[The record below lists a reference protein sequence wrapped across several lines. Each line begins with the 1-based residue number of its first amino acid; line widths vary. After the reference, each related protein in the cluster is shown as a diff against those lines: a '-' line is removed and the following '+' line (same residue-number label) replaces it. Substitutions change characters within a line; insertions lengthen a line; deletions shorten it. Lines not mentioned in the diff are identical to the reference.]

1 MDELTRYELAL
12 FFHLLGALLF
22 VAGIILAGVAFEAAR
37 RRQRP
42 ADIVLLLGLT
52 RVGVVLVGIGAL
64 LVLGFGLWL
73 VHLGGFGYGAGWID
87 AAIALYLAALVLG
100 AIGGRRPKQARQLA
114 TRLAGEDAPASA
126 ELRALINDPL
136 SLTANYTAAAAVLAI
151 LALMVFKP

>member
-1 MDELTRYELAL
+1 MDELTRYQLAL

-42 ADIVLLLGLT
+42 ADIALLLGLT

-73 VHLGGFGYGAGWID
+73 VHLGGFGYGAGWVD

-114 TRLAGEDAPASA
+114 TCLAGEDAPASA
-126 ELRALINDPL
+126 ELRALLNDPL
-136 SLTANYTAAAAVLAI
+136 SLAANYTSAAVVLAI
-151 LALMVFKP
+151 LVLMVFKP